1 MPYNYSIVE
10 KIAAPKIEKEEA
22 PKIEA
27 PKKEEKKNSEKI
39 HLINP
44 KIKGENLI
52 KENENT
58 EEINTANVT
67 YSAIETEILNLV
79 NEHRSDIGINKL
91 NSLDII
97 SNVADTHT
105 QYMIQ
110 LNEVNHDNFPMR
122 AQVLMEQTDANS
134 VGEIV
139 AYGFNTTNGV
149 VNGWLNS
156 PAHRTIIENPNYTH
170 FGISIKPNSLERN
183 FFTHIFIRTK

>member
-1 MPYNYSIVE
+1 MKLLKRIFSIFILTFILFTCTPNNETLFEPQEIHIVVYSE
-10 KIAAPKIEKEEA
+10 M
-22 PKIEA
+22 
-27 PKKEEKKNSEKI
+27 
-39 HLINP
+39 
-44 KIKGENLI
+44 
-52 KENENT
+52 
-58 EEINTANVT
+58 EINV
-67 YSAIETEILNLV
+67 LNLV

-139 AYGFNTTNGV
+139 AYGFNTANGV